1 MERSTALNK
10 NLKRPHSNPL
20 GKQVSGRAVP
30 KVLFC
35 VILALLF
42 SALLPPESQA
52 QPSLDRERILEAIV
66 RIEDAYRELQSY
78 ECEIEGIYFHSGK
91 ESQRYDYRFYFRK
104 PNLFR
109 IEFRRPYAD
118 LTIFYTQG
126 EREFVARPF
135 SMFPSIQFRFSVDN
149 PLFRTPSGQGVNQM
163 QLFDFLKFLQ
173 QNAGTLPQDNPDFT
187 SNSGSLSFW
196 VTSED
201 YAAGGAMVRYRLHID
216 TQVWLPD
223 RIERY
228 DLAGTPLEF
237 TLFRNI
243 SINPA
248 LDEAFFDSGY
258 KEPSS
263 TPPVEP
269 VRP

>member
-1 MERSTALNK
+1 MERSTTLNK
-10 NLKRPHSNPL
+10 NFNL
-20 GKQVSGRAVP
+20 GSRNSLVERVCKDSAT

-35 VILALLF
+35 VLLALSF
-42 SALLPPESQA
+42 SALLPPESSA
-52 QPSLDRERILEAIV
+52 CSGPDRVRILEAIG
-66 RIEDAYRELQSY
+66 RIKDAYRKLQSY
-78 ECEIEGIYFHSGK
+78 QCEIEGIYFYYGK

-149 PLFRTPSGQGVNQM
+149 SLFRTPSGQGVNQM
-163 QLFDFLKFLQ
+163 QLFDFLEFLR
-173 QNAGTLPQDNPDFT
+173 QNAGTLPQDNPDFK
-187 SNSGSLSFW
+187 SDSGSLSFW

-201 YAAGGAMVRYRLHID
+201 YATGGAMVRYRLHID
-216 TQVWLPD
+216 TRVWLPD

-228 DLAGTPLEF
+228 DMAGTPLEI
-237 TLFRNI
+237 TLFRNFI
-243 SINPA
+243 VDPA
-248 LDEAFFDSGY
+248 LEEAFFD
-258 KEPSS
+258 PSYEKTFS
-263 TPPVEP
+263 TPPAEP
-269 VRP
+269 LRQ